1 MAGVGVLHLKHGSF
15 VVESSL
21 STSKNSVSSS
31 NPLHKNSKME
41 KAIAAEA
48 TSAPERYAGASFFTT
63 LHYPLKFGSFVV
75 ESFLSTSKNSVSS
88 SNPLHKNDKMEKAI
102 AAEATSAPERYAG
115 AVFFTSPPPTSL
127 PVPAFLTKNAAAGNN
142 HDSTSAL

>member
-1 MAGVGVLHLKHGSF
+1 MAGVGVLHLKYGSF

-31 NPLHKNSKME
+31 NPLHKN
-41 KAIAAEA
+41 
-48 TSAPERYAGASFFTT
+48 TSAPERYAGASFFTP
-63 LHYPLKFGSFVV
+63 LHYPLKFGSFLV

-88 SNPLHKNDKMEKAI
+88 SNPLHKNGKMEKAI